1 MERRREGIVAQ
12 PRGGVLWFVVVRVVV
27 VDPETIDVDGE

>member
-1 MERRREGIVAQ
+1 MAQ